1 MGIRITVLQLTVH
14 TLKMFRLARL
24 ATLSIFLLFLVALSF
39 ANPLISIEHR
49 SADQSCEGRIELMTS
64 SGEIESASKNFK
76 IKPNAR
82 RSSVQIQGV
91 KVYGN
96 CCWRLEERNNRW
108 VKMFSANQETNDL
121 NRYIYKGIKQLC

>member
-24 ATLSIFLLFLVALSF
+24 ATLSVFLLFLVALSF

-64 SGEIESASKNFK
+64 SEVIFSYNNTFK
-76 IKPNAR
+76 IDANRR
-82 RSSVQIQGV
+82 RSGVQIQAV
-91 KVYGN
+91 KTYGN
-96 CCWRLEERNNRW
+96 CCWRLEVRNNRW
-108 VKMFSANQETNDL
+108 AEMFTANQETSNL
-121 NRYIYKGIKQLC
+121 YRYIYKGIKQLC